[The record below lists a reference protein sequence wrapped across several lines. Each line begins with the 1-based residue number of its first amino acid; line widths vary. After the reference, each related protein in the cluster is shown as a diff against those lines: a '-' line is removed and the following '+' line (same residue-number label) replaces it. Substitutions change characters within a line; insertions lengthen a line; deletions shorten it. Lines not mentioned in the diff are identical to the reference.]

1 MIFSYYYVAPNTLLQ
16 MIRRRISSDI
26 QDLNKLHEEYWWI
39 PNENMIRPS
48 PKVLEDKKHFSNY
61 VLGNWMSFR
70 DFILDTHFKYPID
83 VEDGHICIRDHIKS
97 SEWNFQKS
105 LFPYNLPSDVNHYI
119 LWNSFHNYSANFD
132 DSVIN
137 GIIKDTLEHMIGTN
151 FDFAW
156 YCNPKPSIPELYH
169 VQVFW
174 IKI

>member
-1 MIFSYYYVAPNTLLQ
+1 MIFSYYYVAHNTLLQ
-16 MIRRRISSDI
+16 MLRCRISSAI
-26 QDLNKLHEEYWWI
+26 QDLNELHKKYSWI
-39 PNENMIRPS
+39 PNETMIRPS
-48 PKVLEDKKHFSNY
+48 PKVLEDKRHFSNY

-83 VEDGHICIRDHIKS
+83 VEDGHICIRDAVKS
-97 SEWNFQKS
+97 SEWKFQKS

-119 LWNSFHNYSANFD
+119 LWNSFYDYSVDFD

-137 GIIKDTLEHMIGTN
+137 GIIKDTLEHMLGAN

-156 YCNPKPSIPELYH
+156 YKNPKPSIPELYH

-174 IKI
+174 IRI